1 MCLWFASGCRL
12 CKSWAGASSQLGG
25 QTRKQ
30 MDPFGLNPS
39 HAISSSWPCPSNQQA
54 FLQHR
59 WRGVCVY
66 VEVWG
71 MGGAW
76 NSTST
81 KQEDRQEPERSSKRE
96 GERGTFP
103 YRLCVCW
110 TVLTYGSCL
119 HVGAPCLLCPVLS
132 FFLFRYSLL
141 SALSAKPVVCIKKS
155 LPFLGCRVTTPCEI
169 YWLSAVS
176 FTHFTPPLSCFGF
189 LAVGEVL
196 PANMWFLLVPEN
208 LFFTDTPQLKI
219 FV

>member
-54 FLQHR
+54 FLQRR
-59 WRGVCVY
+59 WRGVYVY

-71 MGGAW
+71 LGGAW
-76 NSTST
+76 NSTCT

-141 SALSAKPVVCIKKS
+141 SALSAKPALCLFVSRRACLFWDAE
-155 LPFLGCRVTTPCEI
+155 LPHPMRFTGCLLFLLHTSPHC
-169 YWLSAVS
+169 
-176 FTHFTPPLSCFGF
+176 F
-189 LAVGEVL
+189 LAL
-196 PANMWFLLVPEN
+196 AF
-208 LFFTDTPQLKI
+208 
-219 FV
+219 